1 MEPSVGLE
9 IFTESAIFTDVV
21 NQQLIVKIKG
31 GLEADALRIL
41 RDTPGITVIAGGPKR
56 GADHRAD
63 AIVRFA
69 GKQATVA
76 VEVKRRA
83 NAAVAWQLVN
93 LATTHP
99 AIPLLLVAG
108 DTTAEAR
115 RILQDHGIAVVDGL
129 GNAHIAL
136 PGLFLHV
143 EGKPPRRLPTT
154 GAPPARLTGK
164 AGAAAQA
171 LLLDPNRPWQ
181 VHDLAKEARISVGLA
196 HRVLA
201 RLEKEGILT
210 PQGKGPNRTRR
221 VTNPTA
227 LLDLY
232 AEEDV
237 ATPIQTQAFLLTQ
250 TPGKLTDRLTT
261 NLGQAGIEH
270 ALTGAAAANI
280 VAPFITAIP
289 VVKIWVTANVA
300 AEELQQGSQAKPVA
314 SGANVVFLQR
324 KGDPAL
330 TLREK
335 TKKLWLVNRFQLYA
349 DLLREPQ
356 RGREQADH
364 LRREAIK
371 F

>member
-1 MEPSVGLE
+1 
-9 IFTESAIFTDVV
+9 V
-21 NQQLIVKIKG
+21 NQQPIVKIKG

-41 RDTPGITVIAGGPKR
+41 RDTPGLTIIAGGPRR
-56 GADHRAD
+56 GTDHHAD

-93 LATTHP
+93 LAKTHP
-99 AIPLLLVAG
+99 ATPFLLVAD

-154 GAPPARLTGK
+154 AAPPARLTGK

-181 VHDLAKEARISVGLA
+181 VHELAKEARISVGLA

-210 PQGKGPNRTRR
+210 AQGKGPNRTRR
-221 VTNPTA
+221 VPNPTA

-250 TPGKLTDRLTT
+250 TPGELTDRLTT

-289 VVKIWVTANVA
+289 VVKIWVTANMA

-335 TKKLWLVNRFQLYA
+335 NKKLWLVNRFQLYA

-364 LRREAIK
+364 LRREVIK